1 MIGVASEPSLL
12 TIFAEEAQI
21 HLALLDASLEALAS
35 GGAPAPLASML
46 ETLHTLAGAA
56 RSVDLDELEW
66 LCRALEAVFKAAAS
80 SGTAFD
86 GGQLVRLHQAVAVA
100 RLLTGRPDGRTRNQA
115 LAMIAQLDALARQA
129 AAPASA

>member
-21 HLALLDASLEALAS
+21 HLALLEAGLEALAS
-35 GGAPAPLASML
+35 DAAPGLLASML

-56 RSVDLDELEW
+56 RSVDLHDLEW
-66 LCRALEAVFKAAAS
+66 LCRALEGVFKAATS

-86 GGQLVRLHQAVAVA
+86 GGQLVRLQQAVTVA
-100 RLLTGRPDGRTRNQA
+100 RLLTGPPDGRTRNQA
-115 LAMIAQLDALARQA
+115 LAMIAQLDAMARQA